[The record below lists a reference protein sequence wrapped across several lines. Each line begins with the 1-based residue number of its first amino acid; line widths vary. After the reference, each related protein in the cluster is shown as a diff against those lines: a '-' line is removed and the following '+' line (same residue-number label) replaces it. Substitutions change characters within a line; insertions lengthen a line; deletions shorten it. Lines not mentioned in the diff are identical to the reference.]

1 MKRALLPLALCG
13 ALAWLGAC
21 GRPGLAAG
29 QGRLEVNGRAELTS
43 GARALRLGSG
53 TRLVHRGDR
62 IQIDEGSAH
71 LALAGGSALDL
82 RQGSG
87 VRVDGTPQLL
97 GGEAVATAAGRAF
110 TVDLGSAQAQ
120 VGARG
125 AAHLSRGLAATA
137 GAYRR
142 DVVLRSAGREID
154 VRTLRQ
160 ASSPALGLVEDQIPL
175 QLHPSD
181 PWDRRFLGEA
191 IDVGQQLQSLV
202 RPFDAL
208 LGAGE
213 GRTPGFFRVAL
224 PALEREQAF
233 DGSRLDAQ
241 RPPGE
246 TLIGAAI
253 AVSSQNLSFGDRW
266 SSIFAFRD
274 QGAEWGL
281 VALDQGVANL
291 PGVVDLVNAAFGR
304 LPLAFPGPSAAGP
317 GGQLALGAGPGAT
330 ALGGGGAAPAGGAGT
345 SPGEG
350 QGSNPGSGGAPPG
363 PVPQPPQ
370 TGTPADQIIQP
381 VLTPVV
387 NEVNSVLQPVVG
399 GGSPAPAPSG
409 PALPSPGL
417 PVAGLAG
424 GAAGTLA
431 PSTTT
436 TIPLPL
442 PAP

>member
-1 MKRALLPLALCG
+1 VRALK
-13 ALAWLGAC
+13 
-21 GRPGLAAG
+21 
-29 QGRLEVNGRAELTS
+29 
-43 GARALRLGSG
+43 LGSG
-53 TRLVHRGDR
+53 SRLVHRGDR
-62 IQIDEGSAH
+62 VQIDEGSAH

-87 VRVDGTPQLL
+87 VRVDATPQLL
-97 GGEAVATAAGRAF
+97 GGEAVASAAGRPF

-142 DVVLRSAGREID
+142 DVVLRSAGREVD
-154 VRTLRQ
+154 VRALRQ

-175 QLHPSD
+175 QLHPAD

-224 PALEREQAF
+224 PALQREPAF
-233 DGSRLDAQ
+233 DRSRLDDQ

-253 AVSSQNLSFGDRW
+253 AVSSHDLSFGDRW

-304 LPLAFPGPSAAGP
+304 LPLAFPGPNPAAS
-317 GGQLALGAGPGAT
+317 GGQLALGAGRGAG
-330 ALGGGGAAPAGGAGT
+330 AGGGGTTSGGSGT

-350 QGSNPGSGGAPPG
+350 QGPNPGSGSGGSPGAPSG

-399 GGSPAPAPSG
+399 GASPAPAA

-417 PVAGLAG
+417 PAAGLPG
-424 GAAGTLA
+424 GAAGTLS

-436 TIPLPL
+436 TLPLPL
-442 PAP
+442 PVP

>member
-1 MKRALLPLALCG
+1 
-13 ALAWLGAC
+13 
-21 GRPGLAAG
+21 
-29 QGRLEVNGRAELTS
+29 
-43 GARALRLGSG
+43 
-53 TRLVHRGDR
+53 
-62 IQIDEGSAH
+62 
-71 LALAGGSALDL
+71 
-82 RQGSG
+82 

-291 PGVVDLVNAAFGR
+291 PGVVDLVNSAFGR
-304 LPLAFPGPSAAGP
+304 LPLAFPGPSAAAP
-317 GGQLALGAGPGAT
+317 GGQLALGAGPVAT
-330 ALGGGGAAPAGGAGT
+330 APGGGGTAPSGGAGT